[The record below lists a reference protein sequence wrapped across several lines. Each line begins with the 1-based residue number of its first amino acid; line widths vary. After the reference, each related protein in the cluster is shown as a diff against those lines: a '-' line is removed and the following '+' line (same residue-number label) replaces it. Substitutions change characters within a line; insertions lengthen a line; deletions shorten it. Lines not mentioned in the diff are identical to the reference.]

1 MAKGRRQPKDW
12 KDGDKGA
19 LGFTGKKVPLHYNID
34 EYEYPINEL
43 RKKCEAGDEKAC
55 KELEEHY
62 DKLDSE
68 LEKLMSIVEGKDEP
82 SK

>member
-1 MAKGRRQPKDW
+1 MPTGRKAPKDW
-12 KDGDKGA
+12 KDGDGWS
-19 LGFTGKKVPLHYNID
+19 GKRIPEHFKID

-68 LEKLMSIVEGKDEP
+68 LEKLMSIVEGGE
-82 SK
+82 